1 MRQMSK
7 SAVRVARE
15 AIAAGRAALP
25 DYGSRW
31 SRHDY
36 TQPQLFA
43 LLVLRQF
50 LRTDYRG
57 IVTLAAG
64 NPVTVVLGY

>member
-7 SAVRVARE
+7 SAVRVAQE

-25 DYGSRW
+25 DHGSRW

-36 TQPQLFA
+36 TQPQVFA
-43 LLVLRQF
+43 LCC
-50 LRTDYRG
+50 G
-57 IVTLAAG
+57 SS
-64 NPVTVVLGY
+64 